1 MKENMKEKMRSWA
14 LWLAIASLIVFCVK
28 QFAGVDLGPVVDEFM
43 NLLLPIL
50 VGFGIINNP
59 NSRGSI

>member
-1 MKENMKEKMRSWA
+1 MKEKMRSWA

-28 QFAGVDLGPVVDEFM
+28 QFSGVDLGPVVDEFM
-43 NLLLPIL
+43 NLLLPVL

>member
-14 LWLAIASLIVFCVK
+14 LWVSMAALIAFVWK
-28 QFAGVDLGPVVDEFM
+28 QLSGVDIAPVLNEFM
-43 NLLLPIL
+43 NYLLPVL
-50 VGFGIINNP
+50 AGFGIINNP